1 MNNEKVSRKHCTMDL
16 RPLLRHCLYVAEGL
30 GAPFEAESCTGG
42 RLATGRSN
50 LDGQLKAGRKVSRR
64 AGGKALLSS
73 TKLPREEFP
82 EVKSRVLKASH
93 PHTRNLN
100 D

>member
-1 MNNEKVSRKHCTMDL
+1 VGFCKHDKESLKIHKSRKLLDHMNNGNVSRKHCTMDL

-42 RLATGRSN
+42 RLATGSSN

-64 AGGKALLSS
+64 AEGRL
-73 TKLPREEFP
+73 F
-82 EVKSRVLKASH
+82 
-93 PHTRNLN
+93 
-100 D
+100 